1 MFDVTDGTSF
11 GDIFYFSFFRHG
23 IVRQVTIENISFFFI
38 LFFLRIVVEMEIGD
52 IYILLFPLSSIS
64 VSLLLFILYFA
75 NLSFV
80 LFSSLYFLLRY
91 GTWDK
96 NWKSLQN
103 SDAPTLGKLRTLEK
117 NLWNLKKKK
126 NETLNIIFV

>member
-1 MFDVTDGTSF
+1 M
-11 GDIFYFSFFRHG
+11 
-23 IVRQVTIENISFFFI
+23 RQVTIENISFFFI

-91 GTWDK
+91 GT
-96 NWKSLQN
+96 
-103 SDAPTLGKLRTLEK
+103 
-117 NLWNLKKKK
+117 
-126 NETLNIIFV
+126 